1 MAVAVAGAGAVAVA
15 VAALGV
21 EKELRVARLPLSAGN
36 HRDGSATGTHGVG
49 VRGGSVA
56 SSP

>member
-1 MAVAVAGAGAVAVA
+1 MAVAVAVAVA

-36 HRDGSATGTHGVG
+36 HRDGSATGRHDVG
-49 VRGGSVA
+49 VRDGSVA